1 MCMDA
6 KITSLGIQEFYV
18 ANISPEEKCDIPTPL

>member
-6 KITSLGIQEFYV
+6 KITSLGIQEFCV
-18 ANISPEEKCDIPTPL
+18 TNISPEEKRDIPTPL